1 MATAMA
7 TETVMDERSTP
18 STHAS
23 GWGGKPEGGMTDQRQ
38 NPARARHRPRAG
50 VCLVRVEAQT
60 GTFLI
65 TVRQNPDVEVFSG
78 ESVTL
83 FSEVEP
89 VLAAVRDFLE
99 GFMTLPS
106 RS

>member
-1 MATAMA
+1 
-7 TETVMDERSTP
+7 
-18 STHAS
+18 
-23 GWGGKPEGGMTDQRQ
+23 
-38 NPARARHRPRAG
+38 
-50 VCLVRVEAQT
+50 VEAQA

-99 GFMTLPS
+99 RFMTLPS
-106 RS
+106 RT